1 MTLCWCGKLSSASLL
16 PGRCE
21 VLSPYL
27 DISCTVEKVR
37 YASLLIGEG
46 SSPGSPCVSWV
57 SSDMMRGV
65 GMQKES
71 HSLWPVF
78 KT

>member
-1 MTLCWCGKLSSASLL
+1 MTLCWCGKLSPASLL

-37 YASLLIGEG
+37 YASLLVGEG
-46 SSPGSPCVSWV
+46 GSPGSPCVSWV
-57 SSDMMRGV
+57 SSDMMGGGDAERISFPLASV
-65 GMQKES
+65 
-71 HSLWPVF
+71 
-78 KT
+78 